1 MHESLAQLSDACL
14 RSTVDATQAKQ
25 TGNASVIPPVADS
38 IEEAGIPA
46 SIVEHLILK
55 YLHFRGELSGRQLA
69 TMLGLQFGLIA
80 EVLAK
85 FKQQYLICVKSAL
98 GLGPISSTF
107 ALTESGRTLAQ
118 DYLNYNQYIGPA
130 PVPLFQYEKV
140 VQLQKLKTNWL
151 TPDQLH
157 HAFRH
162 LVVEN
167 DILAQL
173 GPAVSASESFL
184 IYGQPG
190 NGKTALA
197 EALVGLESEP
207 IYIPYALEYQ
217 GSIIQIYDPLYHSK
231 IDSEASVLTALSEDP
246 PHDERWFKTRRPF
259 ITTGGELTLDML
271 DLTYNAASKVHDAP
285 FQLKANN
292 GIYLIDDF
300 GRQRATPKEILNR
313 WIIPMERRVDYLNL
327 HFGGKIT
334 IPFETFLIFSTN
346 LHPNDLGDEAYL
358 RRIQYKMF
366 VRSPSQ
372 SEFLKIFRRVYESL
386 GLASKPG
393 LAESFVQ
400 KNYIKPAK
408 PFRRCHPRDLIN
420 HAIHIINFERR
431 PKELTED
438 ILDRAF
444 RSCFAQMVD
453 ESA

>member
-184 IYGQPG
+184 IY
-190 NGKTALA
+190 
-197 EALVGLESEP
+197 
-207 IYIPYALEYQ
+207 
-217 GSIIQIYDPLYHSK
+217 
-231 IDSEASVLTALSEDP
+231 
-246 PHDERWFKTRRPF
+246 
-259 ITTGGELTLDML
+259 
-271 DLTYNAASKVHDAP
+271 
-285 FQLKANN
+285 
-292 GIYLIDDF
+292 
-300 GRQRATPKEILNR
+300 
-313 WIIPMERRVDYLNL
+313 
-327 HFGGKIT
+327 
-334 IPFETFLIFSTN
+334 
-346 LHPNDLGDEAYL
+346 
-358 RRIQYKMF
+358 
-366 VRSPSQ
+366 
-372 SEFLKIFRRVYESL
+372 
-386 GLASKPG
+386 
-393 LAESFVQ
+393 
-400 KNYIKPAK
+400 
-408 PFRRCHPRDLIN
+408 
-420 HAIHIINFERR
+420 
-431 PKELTED
+431 
-438 ILDRAF
+438 
-444 RSCFAQMVD
+444 
-453 ESA
+453 

>member
-14 RSTVDATQAKQ
+14 ESLIDPVEAKE
-25 TGNASVIPPVADS
+25 THHTSVVPPVVDS
-38 IEEAGIPA
+38 IEEAGIPQA
-46 SIVEHLILK
+46 MVEHLILK
-55 YLHFRGELSGRQLA
+55 YLHFRGDLSGRQMA

-80 EVLAK
+80 ELLAK

-107 ALTESGRTLAQ
+107 ALTEAGRNLALECLQ
-118 DYLNYNQYIGPA
+118 HNQYIGPA
-130 PVPLFQYEKV
+130 PVPLFQYGKV
-140 VQLQKLKTNWL
+140 VELQKLKTNWL
-151 TPDQLH
+151 TPEQLQ

-197 EALVGLESEP
+197 EALAGLQTEP

-217 GSIIQIYDPLYHSK
+217 GNVIQVYDPLYHSK
-231 IDSEASVLTALSEDP
+231 IDGESALLRTLSDDP
-246 PHDERWFKTRRPF
+246 PHDERWFKSRRPF

-271 DLTYNAASKVHDAP
+271 DLTYNAGSKVHDAP

-313 WIIPMERRVDYLNL
+313 WIVPMERRVDYLNL

-334 IPFETFLIFSTN
+334 IPFEAFLIFSTN
-346 LHPNDLGDEAYL
+346 LRPNDLGDEAYL

-366 VRSPSQ
+366 VQSPSPA
-372 SEFLKIFRRVYESL
+372 EFIQIFKRTYESL
-386 GLASKPG
+386 GLSCKAG
-393 LAESFVQ
+393 LAESFVR
-400 KNYIKPAK
+400 KNYVDQAK
-408 PFRRCHPRDLIN
+408 PFRRCHPRDVIN
-420 HAIHIINFERR
+420 HAVHIMNFERR
-431 PKELTED
+431 PKELTEE
-438 ILDRAF
+438 ILERSF
-444 RSCFAQMVD
+444 RSCFAQKVD
-453 ESA
+453 EFS